1 MGILST
7 VMDIRAVADDA
18 AEIIDSFPKETVVR
32 IISHYDADGISA
44 AAIICRSLQ
53 RAGYGFH
60 ATLSKTGPSIFETL
74 QFEDNSLIVFSDMG
88 SGQLGEIE
96 DLKCKVVICDHHV
109 PLSTTIKNGV
119 HLNSHLVGFDGGR
132 DACGAS
138 MAFALAESM
147 DAGNADLAWLAITGA
162 IGDRQGENG
171 FQGYNHKILQD
182 AIEKG
187 YIEQRQTLN
196 LPSGP
201 IQESLESS
209 INPFFVSFSGKKDSS
224 LSLLQA
230 LEIDPQTPVHEIDDS
245 QKNRLLDA
253 LQEQLATQG
262 VIGSE
267 DLMAQVPFSK
277 SKRNLS
283 TFASMLNACGRLKQA
298 GLGLSICLGDDE
310 LLKEGQSIQATYRQ
324 EILRGIQQIE
334 KQGVIQLDSLQYFIL
349 EEDTLGGTIAGLS
362 LKYLPQVDQSKPIF
376 SLSTKEKKIHISG
389 RTTHPLV
396 EKGMDLASSL
406 RTAAQAV
413 SGQGG
418 GHPIAAGASIPVGT
432 EKEFLKTLDITIRQT
447 FKQGTN

>member
-1 MGILST
+1 MGILSS

-18 AEIIDSFPKETVVR
+18 AELIVSFPQETLVR
-32 IISHYDADGISA
+32 VISHYDADGISA
-44 AAIICRSLQ
+44 AAIICHALQ

-74 QFEDNSLIVFSDMG
+74 QYEDNTLTIFSDMG
-88 SGQLGEIE
+88 SGQLQEIE

-109 PLSTTIKNGV
+109 PLSTTIKNGI

-147 DAGNADLAWLAITGA
+147 DAGNADLAWLAVTGA

-171 FQGYNHKILQD
+171 FQGYNKKILQD
-182 AIEKG
+182 ALTKG
-187 YIEQRQTLN
+187 YIEQRQTLA
-196 LPSGP
+196 LPPGP

-209 INPFFVSFSGKKDSS
+209 IHPFFVSFSGKKGSS
-224 LSLLQA
+224 LSLLQS
-230 LEIDPQTPVHEIDDS
+230 LEIDPQTPVQHLDGS
-245 QKNRLLDA
+245 QKNRLLDV

-262 VIGSE
+262 VIDSE
-267 DLMAQVPFSK
+267 DLMVQVPFSHK
-277 SKRNLS
+277 KGNLS
-283 TFASMLNACGRLKQA
+283 TFASLLNACGRLKQA
-298 GLGLSICLGDDE
+298 GLGLSICLGDDD
-310 LLKEGQSIQATYRQ
+310 LLKEGQSIQAAYRQ
-324 EILRGIQQIE
+324 DILAGMQQIE
-334 KQGVIQLDSLQYFIL
+334 KKGVTQLDSLQYFTL
-349 EEDTLGGTIAGLS
+349 GQETLGGTIAGLS
-362 LKYLPQVDQSKPIF
+362 LKYLPQVDRSKPIF

-396 EKGMDLASSL
+396 QRGMDLASAL

-413 SGQGG
+413 GGQGG

-432 EKEFLKTLDITIRQT
+432 EKEFLATLDATIRQT
-447 FKQGTN
+447 FKPKTN